1 MRYRVFDGAGTST
14 LSGIKD
20 FRGKNGIYKMD
31 LDISPEYLLSIN
43 CLENNPF
50 YFMIFIKVI

>member
-1 MRYRVFDGAGTST
+1 MEKIKKLKEIIDSSCDIVFFDGAGTST

-43 CLENNPF
+43 
-50 YFMIFIKVI
+50 